1 MRKVFAQIRFEEG
14 LGGVSQRFPR
24 PQTLA
29 QARANINARAE
40 ALGAISRGLNTS
52 INVPDR
58 PRTVPL
64 PQALPFPIRPKA
76 PRTSPPN
83 VAPFVPSRPKIP
95 KPHLLPS
102 PVPATP
108 EPGSQTS
115 MLPPLTFEP
124 IAVNTAPAGGGSGGS
139 GGSVTLPG
147 TVTGGSVEPLEEEEE
162 LAPVLVPEVP
172 PITATPAAPSKTKL
186 LAYAAAAVAVYF
198 VFIRKV

>member
-1 MRKVFAQIRFEEG
+1 MRKLFAQIRIEEG

-58 PRTVPL
+58 PRPL
-64 PQALPFPIRPKA
+64 PLPP
-76 PRTSPPN
+76 TM
-83 VAPFVPSRPKIP
+83 PFPSRPRPPRAPILTAPLVPPARPKTP
-95 KPHLLPS
+95 KPRLLPS
-102 PVPATP
+102 PAPATP

-124 IAVNTAPAGGGSGGS
+124 ITVNTAPAGGGS

-147 TVTGGSVEPLEEEEE
+147 TVTGGEVAPLDEEEA
-162 LAPVLVPEVP
+162 LDPPVLIPDAPVTV
-172 PITATPAAPSKTKL
+172 TPAPTSKTKL